1 MNKIIIF
8 IFSLLGVSL
17 LLAEKA
23 FAVCP
28 VCTVA
33 VASGISLS
41 RFIGIDDSVIGL
53 WIGALTVSMIIWT
66 ISWLNSKNI
75 RFIFKR
81 FLVSLG
87 YYLLVIIPLY
97 SMNIIQ
103 NVNCICGID
112 KLLFG
117 IILGSIAFYLG
128 VNLYDYLKEKNNGHA
143 HFPFQKVLMPITPI
157 ILLSVLFYFITK

>member
-1 MNKIIIF
+1 MNKIIVF
-8 IFSLLGVSL
+8 IFSILGASFFL
-17 LLAEKA
+17 IKEA

-28 VCTVA
+28 VCTIA
-33 VASGISLS
+33 VASGVGLS
-41 RFIGIDDSVIGL
+41 RFIGIDDSIIGL

-103 NVNCICGID
+103 NINCICGID

-117 IILGSIAFYLG
+117 IILGSIAFYFG
-128 VNLYDYLKEKNNGHA
+128 VNLYEYLKEKNSGHA
-143 HFPFQKVLMPITPI
+143 YFPFQKVLMPIAPI

>member
-8 IFSLLGVSL
+8 IFSLLGVSFFL
-17 LLAEKA
+17 TKEA

-28 VCTVA
+28 VCTIA
-33 VASGISLS
+33 VASGVGLS
-41 RFIGIDDSVIGL
+41 RFIGIDDSIIGL
-53 WIGALTVSMIIWT
+53 WIGALIVSMIIWT
-66 ISWLNSKNI
+66 IAWLNSKNI

-117 IILGSIAFYLG
+117 IILGSIAFYFG
-128 VNLYDYLKEKNNGHA
+128 VNLYEYLKEKNSGHA
-143 HFPFQKVLMPITPI
+143 YFPFQKVLMPIAPI